1 MLISDRLWGKA
12 RKERINMWI
21 MSDQNAVLDALKTI
35 LGADRVSAGSSDR
48 ELHSR
53 DQPAH
58 AGHLPDV
65 VVWPDN
71 TDQISR
77 LAVYANEH
85 SVPLTG
91 WGAGSSLEGNPI
103 PVCGGIVVDFSRMNR
118 ILEVYPE
125 DFQVRVQP
133 GVLYKDMNQVLAKY
147 GLFFAPDPGANAS
160 IGGMVA
166 NNAAGTRTPKYGAT
180 RDNVLA
186 LEVVLAS
193 GEVLRTGSRSVK
205 QSAGYDLTHLFL
217 GSEGTLGLITEAT
230 LRLAPIPE
238 HVSAAIASFPST
250 EAAAQAV
257 FEIMGAGLG
266 PAALELVNTTAV
278 VAINQ
283 VEQLGLVE
291 APNLFL
297 EFHGVSE
304 ASLTDVL
311 NMAETICKE
320 AGCQTYQSGLGH
332 QARTHLWQA
341 RHRLAEILIRSHPGL
356 RYAITDVAVPI
367 SQYPA
372 LVSAAQQALEKL
384 SPMDSY
390 IVGHA
395 GDGNMH
401 TTTFYDDTVEQHTL
415 VENFI
420 DQLVEHA
427 LRLGGTCTGEHGVGI
442 GKRKYMQREHGEA
455 ALQTMQQIK
464 HLLDPKGILNPR
476 KILL

>member
-1 MLISDRLWGKA
+1 MTAVL
-12 RKERINMWI
+12 
-21 MSDQNAVLDALKTI
+21 DQNAVLDALKTT

-53 DQPAH
+53 DQSAH
-58 AGHLPDV
+58 AAHLPDL

-71 TDQISR
+71 TDQVSR
-77 LAVYANEH
+77 LVAYANEH
-85 SVPLTG
+85 DIPLTG

-103 PVCGGIVVDFSRMNR
+103 PICGGIVVDFSRMNH
-118 ILEVYPE
+118 ILEVYAE

-160 IGGMVA
+160 IGGMIA
-166 NNAAGTRTPKYGAT
+166 NNAAGTRTVKYGAT

-230 LRLAPIPE
+230 LRLAPVPE
-238 HVSAAIASFPST
+238 HVSAAVTSFPST

-257 FEIMGAGLG
+257 FELMGAGLG
-266 PAALELVNTTAV
+266 LAALELVNTAAV
-278 VAINQ
+278 AAINRA
-283 VEQLGLVE
+283 EQFGLVE

-297 EFHGVSE
+297 EFHGASE
-304 ASLTDVL
+304 ASLDDVL
-311 NMAETICKE
+311 HMAETVCRE
-320 AGCQTYQSGLGH
+320 AGCQTYKSGLGH
-332 QARTHLWQA
+332 EARTHLWQA

-356 RYAITDVAVPI
+356 HYAITDVAVPI

-372 LVSAAQQALEKL
+372 LVSKAQQALQKL

-401 TTTFYDDTVEQHTL
+401 TMTFYDDTAEQRTL
-415 VENFI
+415 VENFT
-420 DQLVEHA
+420 DQLVEDA
-427 LRLGGTCTGEHGVGI
+427 ITLGGTSTGEHGIGI
-442 GKRKYMQREHGEA
+442 GKRKYMQREHGSA

-464 HLLDPKGILNPR
+464 HLLDPKGILNPG
-476 KILL
+476 KVLP

>member
-1 MLISDRLWGKA
+1 LQLFAFAIVTSLTYMAVVLD
-12 RKERINMWI
+12 E
-21 MSDQNAVLDALKTI
+21 NAVLDALKTM
-35 LGADRVSAGSSDR
+35 LGADSVSAGSSDR

-53 DQPAH
+53 DQSAH
-58 AGHLPDV
+58 AAHLPDLV
-65 VVWPDN
+65 AWPDS
-71 TDQISR
+71 TDQVSR
-77 LAVYANEH
+77 LAAYANEH
-85 SVPLTG
+85 GIPLTG
-91 WGAGSSLEGNPI
+91 WGAGTSLEGNPI
-103 PVCGGIVVDFSRMNR
+103 PICGGIVVDFSRMNR
-118 ILEVYPE
+118 ILEVYSE
-125 DFQVRVQP
+125 DFQVGVQP
-133 GVLYKDMNQVLAKY
+133 GVLYKEMNQVLAKY

-193 GEVLRTGSRSVK
+193 GQVLRTGSRSVK

-238 HVSAAIASFPST
+238 HVSAAIVSFPST
-250 EAAAQAV
+250 DAAAQAV

-266 PAALELVNTTAV
+266 PAALELVNTAAV
-278 VAINQ
+278 AAINRA
-283 VEQLGLVE
+283 EQLGLVE
-291 APNLFL
+291 TPNLFL
-297 EFHGVSE
+297 EFHGASE
-304 ASLTDVL
+304 ASLTDMLRMV
-311 NMAETICKE
+311 ESICKE
-320 AGCQTYQSGLGH
+320 AGCQTYQSGLGRE
-332 QARTHLWQA
+332 ARAHLWEA

-356 RYAITDVAVPI
+356 YYAITDVAVPI

-372 LVSAAQQALEKL
+372 LVSAAQQGLEKL
-384 SPMDSY
+384 SPMNSY

-401 TTTFYDDTVEQHTL
+401 TTTFYDDTAEQRTL

-427 LRLGGTCTGEHGVGI
+427 ITLGGTCTGEHGIGI
-442 GKRKYMQREHGEA
+442 GKRKYMQREHGEVA
-455 ALQTMQQIK
+455 VQTMQRIK
-464 HLLDPKGILNPR
+464 HLLDPKGILNPG
-476 KILL
+476 KILP